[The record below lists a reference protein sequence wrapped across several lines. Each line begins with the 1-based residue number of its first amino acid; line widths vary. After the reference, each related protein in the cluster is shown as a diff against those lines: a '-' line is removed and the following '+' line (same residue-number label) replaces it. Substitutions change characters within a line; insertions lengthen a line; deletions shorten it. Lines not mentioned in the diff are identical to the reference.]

1 MAGKGYKQFEVQIG
15 GDTLIMHNGQT
26 ADPLNK
32 FAKAMKEI
40 SGKRKKTD
48 ADHKA
53 LADIEFRAGLYV
65 DSQGRVIVP
74 GRVYEA
80 VLANGAKQSREG
92 KQALSGLFVDNDAVL
107 EYDGGPLSVDELVAR
122 EEFRLAVAVRVG
134 TSKVIRTRPLFRNW
148 RATFV
153 LSINTTVASDASVK
167 RWVQDAGALVG
178 VGDWRPRHGRYDV
191 LKVEEIRSPL
201 QKAA

>member
-1 MAGKGYKQFEVQIG
+1 MAGSGYKQYRVEIG

-48 ADHKA
+48 ADHQA

-65 DSQGRVIVP
+65 DQQGRVILP

-80 VLANGAKQSREG
+80 ALAIGARQSKEG
-92 KQALSGLFVDNDAVL
+92 KLALSGLFVDNDAVL
-107 EYDGGPLSVDELVAR
+107 EYDGGPLTVDQLVAS
-122 EEFRLAVAVRVG
+122 ESHRLSVAVRVS
-134 TSKVIRTRPLFRNW
+134 TSKVIRTRPIFRAW
-148 RATFV
+148 KATFV
-153 LSINTTVASDASVK
+153 LSVDSTVANEASVR
-167 RWVQDAGALVG
+167 RWVQDTGSRVG
-178 VGDWRPRHGRYDV
+178 VGDWRPRHGRYD
-191 LKVEEIRSPL
+191 LLAFAEMKAPL
-201 QKAA
+201 SMAA